1 MTIDFPEI
9 IELEKKVAR
18 LTNEFNYF
26 FSQTTSTKRTIT
38 IKEIAE
44 LEGVS
49 VSQLRPNGAERYLL
63 PRFGQSGY
71 PTGVTRW
78 NVEEYLEWSQI
89 DPRERQQAYLE
100 SLRNKKQFRERKAI

>member
-1 MTIDFPEI
+1 MTIDIPEI
-9 IELEKKVAR
+9 KALEAEVTKLK
-18 LTNEFNYF
+18 NEFHYF
-26 FSQTTSTKRTIT
+26 FSQTASTKRTIT

-49 VSQLRPNGAERYLL
+49 VSQLRPNGKERYLL

-78 NVEEYLEWSQI
+78 NVDEYLEWSQI
-89 DPRERQQAYLE
+89 DPNERRASYLE
-100 SLRNKKQFRERKAI
+100 SLRNKKEYRTRKAI